1 MHGANYRRGAGQPYA
16 RKKYIKGK
24 PQIKIAKFHS
34 GRPGQ
39 YDYCVQLLI
48 NEKIQI
54 RHMAIEST
62 RLAANKTI
70 EKATGESGYFSR
82 LRIYPHVL
90 LRENKMIAAAGADRL
105 QEGMRRAFG
114 KAVSL
119 GARVRQGQVIYEAYV
134 RKEHLEHAKKAVRHA
149 CVKLPGTP
157 TIKVLDL
164 ADPAAAAYAAV
175 SAAGAAKAKAKAE
188 ALAVAAAEEE
198 ATAAAAEGGDAAA
211 AATAGSQA
219 A

>member
-1 MHGANYRRGAGQPYA
+1 MHGANYRKSNGQPYT
-16 RKKYIKGK
+16 RKKFIKGK
-24 PQIKIAKFHS
+24 PQSKIAKYH
-34 GRPGQ
+34 GGKRGQ

-62 RLAANKTI
+62 RLAANKLL
-70 EKATGESGYFSR
+70 EKTTGESGYFSR
-82 LRIYPHVL
+82 LRIYPHIL

-119 GARVRQGQVIYEAYV
+119 AARVDRGQCIMEMSVK
-134 RKEHLEHAKKAVRHA
+134 KEHLEAAKVALYRA

-157 TIKVLDL
+157 TIKVIEL
-164 ADPAAAAYAAV
+164 A
-175 SAAGAAKAKAKAE
+175 
-188 ALAVAAAEEE
+188 
-198 ATAAAAEGGDAAA
+198 
-211 AATAGSQA
+211 
-219 A
+219 

>member
-1 MHGANYRRGAGQPYA
+1 MAAKCIDIMHGANYRRGNGQPYA

-24 PQIKIAKFHS
+24 PQIKIAKFQ
-34 GRPGQ
+34 GGQ
-39 YDYCVQLLI
+39 AGDYDYNVQLLM

-54 RHMAIEST
+54 RHMAIESA
-62 RLAANKTI
+62 RLAANKAV
-70 EKATGESGYFSR
+70 EKVAGETGYFSK

-119 GARVRQGQVIYEAYV
+119 AARVKAGQCIMEIHI
-134 RKEHLEHAKKAVRHA
+134 KKDHLEVTKKALKDA

-157 TIKVLDL
+157 LIKVISLK
-164 ADPAAAAYAAV
+164 
-175 SAAGAAKAKAKAE
+175 SK
-188 ALAVAAAEEE
+188 
-198 ATAAAAEGGDAAA
+198 
-211 AATAGSQA
+211 
-219 A
+219 